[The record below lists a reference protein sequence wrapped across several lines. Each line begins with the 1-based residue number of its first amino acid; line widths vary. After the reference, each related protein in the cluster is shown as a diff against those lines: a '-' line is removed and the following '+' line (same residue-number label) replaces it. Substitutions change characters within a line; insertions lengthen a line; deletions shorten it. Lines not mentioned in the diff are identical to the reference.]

1 MSQKSQ
7 KLFHKRKHRNRFT
20 LKSKS
25 TLGHRLS
32 VYRSNANIY
41 VQLIDDKKGSTI
53 LACSS
58 LDKNIKKIT
67 KNNGGNIKAAEL
79 VGLNIAKTKVLSGPR
94 PDLRITLV
102 CVVGHRVMVV
112 WLGCRWPERPRTEI
126 ASAI

>member
-1 MSQKSQ
+1 MSEKSQ

-79 VGLNIAKTKVLSGPR
+79 VGLNIAKKAKEKGIKKVCFDRGGY
-94 PDLRITLV
+94 IYH
-102 CVVGHRVMVV
+102 GRVKA
-112 WLGCRWPERPRTEI
+112 L
-126 ASAI
+126 ADSARKEGLNF